1 VFGTEFLI
9 VRLPGGT
16 AETVY
21 RQYLRYGY
29 YAAYGAGIGFM
40 CGLLGQIISPS
51 RMFSRVG
58 NTDLSWRLKFWR
70 SKAGG
75 ILARWLK
82 KGMKVTAAADRD
94 RPTEVLVG
102 AAAVSLFEALP
113 KDVRK
118 QLPDVRE
125 TLQKLEHRARD
136 FRARRDELDGLA
148 RSAQPLRSATSSSLD
163 DTRRE
168 TVDDLAG
175 ASEKVGRQLASTI
188 AALETIRLDLLRLH
202 AGRGSTGDLS
212 AAIAAARAIGDD
224 VDNTLVGRNSVEQLL
239 SR

>member
-1 VFGTEFLI
+1 
-9 VRLPGGT
+9 
-16 AETVY
+16 
-21 RQYLRYGY
+21 
-29 YAAYGAGIGFM
+29 
-40 CGLLGQIISPS
+40 
-51 RMFSRVG
+51 
-58 NTDLSWRLKFWR
+58 
-70 SKAGG
+70 
-75 ILARWLK
+75 
-82 KGMKVTAAADRD
+82 MKVTAAADRD